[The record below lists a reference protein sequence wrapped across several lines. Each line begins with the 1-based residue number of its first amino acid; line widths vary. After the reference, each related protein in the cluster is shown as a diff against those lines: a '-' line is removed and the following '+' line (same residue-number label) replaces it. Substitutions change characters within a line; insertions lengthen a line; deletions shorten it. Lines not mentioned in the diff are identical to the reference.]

1 MSVNG
6 ESHAEAPVL
15 SIAATGYPSGFPFA
29 GGIGPLANAAV
40 GATQPAKLTVI
51 GRHSRL
57 TMRWFVHVLAR
68 LAIAA
73 SCTTSAAALDARVE
87 PANTLHL
94 QAACWRI

>member
-1 MSVNG
+1 VI
-6 ESHAEAPVL
+6 

-57 TMRWFVHVLAR
+57 TMRWLIHVLAR
-68 LAIAA
+68 LAITA
-73 SCTTSAAALDARVE
+73 SCTCPAAALDARVE
-87 PANTLHL
+87 PANILPL
-94 QAACWRI
+94 QAACRRI